1 MHARLRWWSST
12 IFCIGIGVNAVGT
25 NTVSEWQCKWPI
37 CSKFISIRFSDFY
50 CVVICLL
57 CRLNV
62 TNMEEPYFLV
72 ESLDTLHGIDGIE
85 DRSYKVVIY
94 AVNQKGRSSKVTLN
108 DFVVGDRNQG
118 TACK

>member
-1 MHARLRWWSST
+1 
-12 IFCIGIGVNAVGT
+12 
-25 NTVSEWQCKWPI
+25 
-37 CSKFISIRFSDFY
+37 
-50 CVVICLL
+50 
-57 CRLNV
+57 
-62 TNMEEPYFLV
+62 MEEPYFLV